1 MSEREQMMDAMDGE
15 GCPGQVRDV
24 FWRYK
29 HYYPVPFKAD
39 QVRCLTNQKLS
50 RDEVAQGG
58 LQLVLWRPSRVAGVS
73 GPRSGV
79 AHPAR

>member
-29 HYYPVPFKAD
+29 HYYTVPFKAD
-39 QVRCLTNQKLS
+39 
-50 RDEVAQGG
+50 
-58 LQLVLWRPSRVAGVS
+58 
-73 GPRSGV
+73 
-79 AHPAR
+79 